1 MRNILKNK
9 RGEGHIGTAMKII
22 IGVVIGALILGG
34 LYLLFDNVILDSTA
48 ARIEALFDVSQDNM
62 SARCELD
69 GSGAYHLQYTYDGEQ
84 WFEAELVDM
93 SADASVKAFVSD
105 GKETPTYCAV
115 VIDGNKFHVI
125 ASEDGGVTWNSRKA
139 WDYNG
144 NTSNFL
150 LTYTSGFKLTFKT
163 GSTNYTA
170 TSANGLTWSDA
181 WSEIHRP

>member
-105 GKETPTYCAV
+105 GKETPT
-115 VIDGNKFHVI
+115 
-125 ASEDGGVTWNSRKA
+125 
-139 WDYNG
+139 
-144 NTSNFL
+144 
-150 LTYTSGFKLTFKT
+150 
-163 GSTNYTA
+163 
-170 TSANGLTWSDA
+170 
-181 WSEIHRP
+181 